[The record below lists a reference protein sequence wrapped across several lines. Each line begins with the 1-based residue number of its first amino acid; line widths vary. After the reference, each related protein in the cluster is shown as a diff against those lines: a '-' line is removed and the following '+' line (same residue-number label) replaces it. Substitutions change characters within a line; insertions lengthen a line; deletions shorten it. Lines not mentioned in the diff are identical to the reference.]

1 MGNQK
6 KKRLLSI
13 EDLVKFCEE
22 QKLYSFNS
30 KETGYKLSVQVP
42 ANFEVD
48 ENIDDDHRGM
58 LKLKFRIF
66 HTGLNR
72 NGSYVSE
79 DAAKNAMPTIKNRP
93 ILAYIHQ
100 LDDGSWD
107 FESHNM
113 EYIAHEDGTYEIEY
127 LEKQIGSFDESEPF
141 FEYDEELDKTYVCG
155 YGYVSEEYTKA
166 ADIIREKN
174 GTKNSCELSIEEFA
188 YNAKEKY
195 LDLKQF
201 YVAASTLLGAKDD
214 GTEIGEGMLG
224 SRADIADFSEQN
236 NSQFSNCSDELLQ
249 EIKKLNENL
258 SLYNKEK
265 SKEGGHEPVKFEEL
279 LEKYGKTAED
289 IEFEYENMTDEEL
302 EAKFEEVFGEDNAD
316 GEGSD
321 PEPTSVGENGEGEAN
336 NEPETFENMVRTYEI
351 SHSDVRYALY
361 QLLASYEE
369 ADNEYY
375 WITDVYDTYFVYEN
389 WLGDRIFG
397 QKYTKENDEVAFS
410 EERYNLHKELLTDA
424 EFAELTAMRSNY
436 AEIKS
441 QLEKYQ
447 TEEQNALKDALFVSE
462 EYSSISDKEEFEA
475 LKVNHEEFSL
485 EELRTKLDGI
495 ILDYAKKNSLKFSV
509 EEPENKKVVNQTKL
523 PINTKTNK
531 KSRYGSIFN
540 K

>member
-1 MGNQK
+1 M
-6 KKRLLSI
+6 
-13 EDLVKFCEE
+13 
-22 QKLYSFNS
+22 
-30 KETGYKLSVQVP
+30 
-42 ANFEVD
+42 
-48 ENIDDDHRGM
+48 
-58 LKLKFRIF
+58 
-66 HTGLNR
+66 
-72 NGSYVSE
+72 
-79 DAAKNAMPTIKNRP
+79 
-93 ILAYIHQ
+93 
-100 LDDGSWD
+100 
-107 FESHNM
+107 
-113 EYIAHEDGTYEIEY
+113 
-127 LEKQIGSFDESEPF
+127 
-141 FEYDEELDKTYVCG
+141 CG

-174 GTKNSCELSIEEFA
+174 GTKNSCELSIEEFS

-265 SKEGGHEPVKFEEL
+265 SKEGGHEPVNFEEL

-302 EAKFEEVFGEDNAD
+302 EAKFEEVFGEDNTD

-321 PEPTSVGENGEGEAN
+321 PEPTSVGENG
-336 NEPETFENMVRTYEI
+336 EPETFENMVRTYEI

-424 EFAELTAMRSNY
+424 EFAELTSMRSNY